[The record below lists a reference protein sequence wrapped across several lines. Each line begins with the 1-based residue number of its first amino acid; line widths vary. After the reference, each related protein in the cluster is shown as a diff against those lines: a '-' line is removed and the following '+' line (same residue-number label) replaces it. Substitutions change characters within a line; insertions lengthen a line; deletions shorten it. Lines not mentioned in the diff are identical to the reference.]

1 MTWESQVQVAE
12 FHYWGWVILG
22 IEMVPGKLENS
33 ILMDQ
38 QIEKYK
44 YKPEDQTKEW
54 IKGENSIYIIFK
66 DLKLRK
72 LSR

>member
-1 MTWESQVQVAE
+1 
-12 FHYWGWVILG
+12 
-22 IEMVPGKLENS
+22 
-33 ILMDQ
+33 MDQ